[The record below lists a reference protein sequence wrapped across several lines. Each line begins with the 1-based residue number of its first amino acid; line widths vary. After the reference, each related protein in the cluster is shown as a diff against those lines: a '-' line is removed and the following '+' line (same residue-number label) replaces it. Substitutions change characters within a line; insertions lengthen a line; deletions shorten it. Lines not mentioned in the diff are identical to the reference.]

1 MPRNFKKSATRLVVD
16 LNSQEA
22 PGGGNIRRGNG
33 PLREAL
39 ACVHSAQRNFA
50 ECQIEDFPASP
61 IQPRQQPVVQD
72 NRRKAIVISGKS
84 HTLDPKQLCRIIMHT
99 TQQIGEYKAMNNP
112 YSAYVVNALRKARN
126 DMVSDLE
133 VNFNIGHR
141 IGDNGKS
148 IFYYL

>member
-1 MPRNFKKSATRLVVD
+1 

-22 PGGGNIRRGNG
+22 PDGRNIRHGTG

-39 ACVHSAQRNFA
+39 ACAQSTARNFA

-61 IQPRQQPVVQD
+61 RQQPIVQI
-72 NRRKAIVISGKS
+72 RKKAIAISGKV
-84 HTLDPKQLCRIIMHT
+84 HQLDPKQLCRIIMHT

-133 VNFNIGHR
+133 TNFNIGHR
-141 IGDNGKS
+141 VGENGKS